1 MAFLDNNGVTY
12 LWSKITNAI
21 STAVS
26 NMTVSWDT
34 VESKPD
40 WIGDSK
46 PTYTALEVNAVSV
59 ADKGTENG
67 VATLDATGK
76 VPVSQLPN
84 YADDVVEGYYNEG
97 VFYSNSSFATALT
110 GETGKIYVD
119 LSTNNCYRYDGS
131 QYVEIATASIS
142 AITNEEIDTICNS

>member
-26 NMTVSWDT
+26 NVTVVWEN
-34 VESKPD
+34 VENKPD
-40 WIGDSK
+40 WIGKNK

-59 ADKGTENG
+59 ADKGIENG
-67 VATLDATGK
+67 VATLDSTGK
-76 VPVSQLPN
+76 VPTSQLPS
-84 YADDVVEGYYNEG
+84 YVDDVVEGYYNEG
-97 VFYSNSSFATALT
+97 TFYSDSGFTTALT
-110 GETGKIYVD
+110 GETGKIYID
-119 LSTNNCYRYDGS
+119 LSTSNCYRYGGT